1 VRALARGV
9 RTAAW
14 LGWQIESNWADP
26 LVFVVY
32 SVSRPLALA
41 LILVAVYWA
50 VSAQATAAE
59 RFLGFFVANAFH
71 AYVMNVAIGLGWVVV
86 EEREEYETL
95 RSLIVAP
102 MGMFAYFTGRG
113 LVRLA
118 TATLST
124 VLTLTVGWFLL
135 HQRWDWSL
143 VRWAPL
149 ALAYVLGLVATMGF
163 GFLAAGFGLL
173 LPRVSVTV
181 NEGVTVLLYL
191 LCGVTFPIDL
201 LPHGLQELALL
212 IPFTWWYEALR
223 RFLLGTGA
231 SARLGALSDGALLLG
246 LAVTTAAFV
255 VLGRWGYR
263 ALENRARA
271 LGRIDQTTLF

>member
-1 VRALARGV
+1 VKAAVRAV
-9 RTAAW
+9 RTSAW

-50 VSAQATAAE
+50 VGSQATGAH

-71 AYVMNVAIGLGWVVV
+71 AYVMNVAVGLGWVVV

-95 RSLIVAP
+95 RSLVVAP
-102 MGMFAYFTGRG
+102 MGMYAYFTGRG

-118 TATLST
+118 LATLSM

-135 HQRWDWSL
+135 HQRWDWSA

-149 ALAYVLGLVATMGF
+149 ILAYVLGLIATMGF
-163 GFLAAGFGLL
+163 GFLAAGLGLL
-173 LPRVSVTV
+173 LPRVSITI
-181 NEGVTVLLYL
+181 NEGLTVLLYL

-201 LPHGLQELALL
+201 LPHGLQELSLMM
-212 IPFTWWYEALR
+212 PFTWWYEALR
-223 RFLLGTGA
+223 RFLLGAGA
-231 SARLGALSDGALLLG
+231 SVRLGALSDGALLLG
-246 LAVTTAAFV
+246 LAVTTTACVAV
-255 VLGRWGYR
+255 GLWGYR
-263 ALENRARA
+263 ALEHRARS